1 MLDSILGSL
10 KVVALATKTDFR
22 SVTSREVALFEG
34 PMGWGEFSPFLE
46 YSYEESVP
54 WLVSGVEAAFVRT
67 PTLNRNEIEVNATL
81 PAIDDP
87 IEIAEILGSFNGTK
101 VVKIKVGGNLEHDLA
116 RITCVRGLRPHAK
129 IRIDVNGLWSV
140 DQAQSFLEQV
150 GEIEYVEQPCFTLE
164 ELRELKLR
172 TSVKIA
178 GDEIIR
184 KAKDPFNINLDGA
197 IDILMLKVAPLG
209 GITRAMKIAHHH
221 GLPIAVSSA
230 LESAVGISHGL
241 KLAAALPRI
250 DFACGLGTGSLLAVD
265 VAQLPII
272 DGRIAVRDVAPESA
286 AVGKYAVSNERLNW
300 WKNRIRMT
308 WSAGAETIVHENGW
322 SQ

>member
-54 WLVSGVEAAFVRT
+54 WLLSAVEAAFVKT
-67 PTLNRNEIEVNATL
+67 PKPLRNKIAINATM
-81 PAIDDP
+81 PALDNLD
-87 IEIAEILGSFNGTK
+87 EIAEILSSFTGAKT
-101 VVKIKVGGNLEHDLA
+101 VKIKVGNNIEADLA
-116 RITCVRGLRPHAK
+116 RINHVRQLRPDAS

-140 DQAQSFLEQV
+140 DQACAFLDQV
-150 GEIEYVEQPCFTLE
+150 GEIEYVEQPCFTIE
-164 ELRELKLR
+164 ELRELKQR
-172 TSVKIA
+172 TDVRIA

-184 KAKDPFNINLDGA
+184 KAKDPFKVDLSGA
-197 IDILMLKVAPLG
+197 VDILMLKVAPLG
-209 GITRAMKIAHHH
+209 GITRAMEIAAHHQ
-221 GLPIAVSSA
+221 LPVAVSSA

-241 KLAAALPRI
+241 KLAAALPTL
-250 DFACGLGTGSLLAVD
+250 DFACGLGTGALLAVD
-265 VAQLPII
+265 VAELTII
-272 DGRIAVRDVAPESA
+272 DGAMEVADVIPDSSA
-286 AVGKYAVSNERLNW
+286 LMKLAVSNERLNW

-308 WSAGAETIVHENGW
+308 WSAGAQATAEANGW
-322 SQ
+322 CE

>member
-54 WLVSGVEAAFVRT
+54 WLLSAVEAAFAKT
-67 PTLNRNEIEVNATL
+67 PEPLRNRISINATM
-81 PAIDDP
+81 PALDNPD
-87 IEIAEILGSFNGTK
+87 EIAEILSSFTGAKT
-101 VVKIKVGGNLEHDLA
+101 VKIKVGTDIEADLA
-116 RITCVRGLRPHAK
+116 RIKHVRRLRPDAS

-140 DQAQSFLEQV
+140 DQACAFLEQV
-150 GEIEYVEQPCFTLE
+150 GEIEYVEQPCFTIE
-164 ELRELKLR
+164 ELRELKQR
-172 TSVKIA
+172 TDVRIA

-184 KAKDPFNINLDGA
+184 KAKDPFKVDLSGA
-197 IDILMLKVAPLG
+197 VDVLMLKVAPLG
-209 GITRAMKIAHHH
+209 GITRAMEIAVHHQ
-221 GLPIAVSSA
+221 LPVAVSSA

-241 KLAAALPRI
+241 KLAAALPTL
-250 DFACGLGTGSLLAVD
+250 DFACGLGTGALLAVD
-265 VAQLPII
+265 VAELAII
-272 DGRIAVRDVAPESA
+272 DGAIEVQDVIPDSSA
-286 AVGKYAVSNERLNW
+286 LMKLAVSNERLNW

-308 WSAGAETIVHENGW
+308 WSAGAQSTAEANGW
-322 SQ
+322 HE

>member
-54 WLVSGVEAAFVRT
+54 WLLSAVEAAFVKT
-67 PTLNRNEIEVNATL
+67 PEPLRRKIAINATM
-81 PAIDDP
+81 PALDDP
-87 IEIAEILGSFNGTK
+87 DEIATILSSFTGAKT
-101 VVKIKVGGNLEHDLA
+101 VKIKVGTDIEADLA
-116 RITCVRGLRPHAK
+116 RINHVRRLSPDAS

-140 DQAQSFLEQV
+140 DQACAFLEQV
-150 GEIEYVEQPCFTLE
+150 GEIEYVEQPCFTIE

-172 TSVKIA
+172 TDVRIA
-178 GDEIIR
+178 GDEVIR
-184 KAKDPFNINLDGA
+184 KAKDPFKVELSGA
-197 IDILMLKVAPLG
+197 VDILMLKVAPLG
-209 GITRAMKIAHHH
+209 GITRAMEIAAHHQI
-221 GLPIAVSSA
+221 PVAVSSA

-241 KLAAALPRI
+241 KLAAALPTL
-250 DFACGLGTGSLLAVD
+250 DFACGLGTGALLAVD
-265 VAQLPII
+265 VAELAII
-272 DGRIAVRDVAPESA
+272 DGAMEVADVIPDSSA
-286 AVGKYAVSNERLNW
+286 LIKLAVSNERLNW

-308 WSAGAETIVHENGW
+308 WSAGAQSTAEANGW
-322 SQ
+322 RE

>member
-54 WLVSGVEAAFVRT
+54 WLLSAVEAAFVKT
-67 PTLNRNEIEVNATL
+67 PKPLRNKIAINATM
-81 PAIDDP
+81 PALDNLD
-87 IEIAEILGSFNGTK
+87 EIAEILSSFTGAKT
-101 VVKIKVGGNLEHDLA
+101 VKIKVGNNIEADLA
-116 RITCVRGLRPHAK
+116 RINHVRQLRPDAS

-140 DQAQSFLEQV
+140 DQACAFLDQV
-150 GEIEYVEQPCFTLE
+150 GEIEYVEQPCFTIE
-164 ELRELKLR
+164 ELRELKQR
-172 TSVKIA
+172 TDVRIA

-184 KAKDPFNINLDGA
+184 KAKDPFKVDLSGA
-197 IDILMLKVAPLG
+197 VDILMLKVAPLG
-209 GITRAMKIAHHH
+209 GITRAMEIAAHHQ
-221 GLPIAVSSA
+221 LPVAVSSA

-241 KLAAALPRI
+241 KLAAALPI
-250 DFACGLGTGSLLAVD
+250 LDFACGLGTGALLAVD
-265 VAQLPII
+265 VAELAII
-272 DGRIAVRDVAPESA
+272 DGAMEVADVIPDSSA
-286 AVGKYAVSNERLNW
+286 LMKLAVSNERLNW

-308 WSAGAETIVHENGW
+308 WSAGAQATAEANGW
-322 SQ
+322 CE

>member
-54 WLVSGVEAAFVRT
+54 WLLSAVEAAFVKT
-67 PTLNRNEIEVNATL
+67 PEPLRRKIAINATM
-81 PAIDDP
+81 PALDDP
-87 IEIAEILGSFNGTK
+87 DEIATILSSFTGAKT
-101 VVKIKVGGNLEHDLA
+101 VKIKVGTDIEADLA
-116 RITCVRGLRPHAK
+116 RINHVRRLSPDAS

-140 DQAQSFLEQV
+140 DQACAFLEQV
-150 GEIEYVEQPCFTLE
+150 GEIEYVEQPCFTIE

-172 TSVKIA
+172 TDVRIA
-178 GDEIIR
+178 GDEVIR
-184 KAKDPFNINLDGA
+184 KAKDPFKVELSGA
-197 IDILMLKVAPLG
+197 VDILMLKVAPLG
-209 GITRAMKIAHHH
+209 GITRAMEIAAHHQI
-221 GLPIAVSSA
+221 PVAVSSA

-241 KLAAALPRI
+241 KLAAALPTL
-250 DFACGLGTGSLLAVD
+250 DFACGLGTGALLAVD
-265 VAQLPII
+265 VADLAII
-272 DGRIAVRDVAPESA
+272 DGAIEVAGVIPDPSA
-286 AVGKYAVSNERLNW
+286 LIKLAVSNERLNW

-308 WSAGAETIVHENGW
+308 WSAGAQSTAEANGW
-322 SQ
+322 RE

>member
-22 SVTSREVALFEG
+22 SITSREVALFEG

-54 WLVSGVEAAFVRT
+54 WLVSAAEAAFAHP
-67 PTLNRNEIEVNATL
+67 PTLIRKRIEINATL

-87 IEIAEILGSFNGTK
+87 IEIAEILASFNGAK
-101 VVKIKVGGNLEHDLA
+101 VVKIKVGASLESDLA
-116 RITCVRGLRPHAK
+116 RIACVRELLPDAK

-140 DQAQSFLEQV
+140 DQAQSFLDQV
-150 GEIEYVEQPCFTLE
+150 GEIEYVEQPCFTIE

-184 KAKDPFNINLDGA
+184 KAKDPFSIDLDGA

-209 GITRAMKIAHHH
+209 GITRAMKLAQHH

-230 LESAVGISHGL
+230 LESAVGISHGI
-241 KLAAALPRI
+241 KLAAALPRL

-265 VAQLPII
+265 VTQLLII
-272 DGRIAVRDVAPESA
+272 DGTIAVSDATPDSSA
-286 AVGKYAVSNERLNW
+286 LGKYAVSNERLNW

-308 WSAGAETIVHENGW
+308 WSAGAENIVHENGW
-322 SQ
+322 SL